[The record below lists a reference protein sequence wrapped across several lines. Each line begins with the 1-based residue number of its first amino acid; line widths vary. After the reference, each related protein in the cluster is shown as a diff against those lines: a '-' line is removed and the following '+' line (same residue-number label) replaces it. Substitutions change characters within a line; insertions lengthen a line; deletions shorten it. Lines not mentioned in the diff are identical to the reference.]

1 MLEHQEKKVETGE
14 QRMNEGVVGDEGEK
28 GGQVPN
34 HACEPGKNLS
44 LFCVCVC
51 VCVCLSVCLSV
62 FLGPHPRHL
71 EVPRLGV
78 ELEM

>member
-51 VCVCLSVCLSV
+51 VCVCVCLFRAAPTAFGGSQAR
-62 FLGPHPRHL
+62 G
-71 EVPRLGV
+71 
-78 ELEM
+78 